1 MTLVLSIKEKK
12 IHVMHSTLNVAVKT
26 ESAQTKACQETTF
39 LSTRSSFRTLF
50 RTSFILEEA
59 QSTFRRFSTTSAGAI
74 ASVFLLLT

>member
-39 LSTRSSFRTLF
+39 LSTHSSFLPV
-50 RTSFILEEA
+50 SYVIHP
-59 QSTFRRFSTTSAGAI
+59 
-74 ASVFLLLT
+74 